1 MKNFIVSLLIL
12 LTIAFQNVSVPQGE
26 TAVPFLT
33 VPVSPLLNGIG
44 ATGTS
49 LPTDD
54 PFGFLFNPAQLGYI
68 SQENNFSFIIYPSSV
83 DISPYSFFQVNIS
96 GFALN
101 LGYNFKKLIDFP
113 LTVGF
118 GFARPEI
125 NFGEFVFTDEG
136 GPDAQGTFESKDYY
150 LAFSLGAGIDYG
162 VQFYG
167 GITYKNITS
176 ILGPSNIGVGTEQG
190 SAEANAGA
198 FDFGF
203 LLNVPVI
210 KLIDDEADLDL
221 FKNVPSIPF
230 FNFSIG
236 YSQLNIGDE
245 IYYIDPAQADP
256 LPRTARLGY
265 GLSTGIDLKVQEMTL
280 RAIELGFT
288 VDAEDLLISGR
299 YDDTTGA
306 SANGYQSFL
315 GDIDI
320 GRNIIQMKGD
330 ENVISR
336 SGFKFDL
343 VETLTITWGK
353 YSGRSYDNLKTNGI
367 AIRSKGLLKLLDK
380 FTNDPTMSYIAKHF
394 DIRYYNST
402 YNVDHWSE
410 RNFEGI
416 ALVINGYQFW

>member
-1 MKNFIVSLLIL
+1 MKNFVGSLIIILTFTIPNVSL
-12 LTIAFQNVSVPQGE
+12 PQGE
-26 TAVPFLT
+26 AAVPFLT
-33 VPVSPLLNGIG
+33 VPVSPLLNGMG

-49 LPTDD
+49 IPTDD
-54 PFGFLFNPAQLGYI
+54 PFDFLYNPAQLGYI
-68 SQENNFSFIIYPSSV
+68 SKDNNFSFIIYPASV
-83 DISPYSFFQVNIS
+83 DISPFSFYQVDVNAFAFNI
-96 GFALN
+96 
-101 LGYNFKKLIDFP
+101 GYNFKKLINFP
-113 LTVGF
+113 LTVGI
-118 GFARPEI
+118 GFSRPEI
-125 NFGEFVFTDEG
+125 NFGEFVITNEG
-136 GPDAQGTFESKDYY
+136 GPEPQGTVESKDYF
-150 LAFSLGAGIDYG
+150 LALSLGAGIDYG
-162 VQFYG
+162 VQFYS
-167 GITYKNITS
+167 GITYKSITS
-176 ILGPSNIGVGTEQG
+176 ILAPPDIGVGAEQTNYDG
-190 SAEANAGA
+190 NASAY
-198 FDFGF
+198 DFGL

-221 FKNVPSIPF
+221 FQTVPSIPF

-265 GLSTGIDLKVQEMTL
+265 GLSTGIDLKIDDMMLRTL
-280 RAIELGFT
+280 ELGFT

-299 YDDTTGA
+299 FDTTGA
-306 SANGYQSFL
+306 SSNGYQSFL

-336 SGFKFDL
+336 SGFKLDF

-353 YSGRSYDNLKTNGI
+353 YSGRSYDNLKTYGI

-410 RNFEGI
+410 RDFEGI
-416 ALVINGYQFW
+416 ALVINGYQLW

>member
-1 MKNFIVSLLIL
+1 MKKIIGFVSII
-12 LTIAFQNVSVPQGE
+12 LTIAIQNVSLPQGE
-26 TAVPFLT
+26 AAVPFLT
-33 VPVSPLLNGIG
+33 VPVSPLLNGMG

-49 LPTDD
+49 IPTDD
-54 PFGFLFNPAQLGYI
+54 PFGFLYNPAQLGYI
-68 SQENNFSFIIYPSSV
+68 SQDNNLSFIFYPSSV
-83 DISPYSFFQVNIS
+83 DISRYSFNQIDFNA
-96 GFALN
+96 FALN
-101 LGYNFKKLIDFP
+101 LGYDFKPLINFP
-113 LTVGF
+113 LSIGI

-125 NFGEFVFTDEG
+125 NFES
-136 GPDAQGTFESKDYY
+136 FESKDYY

-167 GITYKNITS
+167 GITYKS
-176 ILGPSNIGVGTEQG
+176 IISDLGR
-190 SAEANAGA
+190 AEASAGV

-203 LLNVPVI
+203 LVNIPVI
-210 KLIDDEADLDL
+210 KLIDDEANLDL
-221 FKNVPSIPF
+221 FENVPSIPF
-230 FNFSIG
+230 FNLSIG

-265 GLSTGIDLKVQEMTL
+265 GLSTGIDLKIEEMIL
-280 RAIELGFT
+280 RALELGFT
-288 VDAEDLLISGR
+288 VDAEDMLVNRSR
-299 YDDTTGA
+299 DTTGA
-306 SANGYQSFL
+306 RSIGYQSFL

-336 SGFKFDL
+336 SGFKLDL
-343 VETLTITWGK
+343 VETLTLTWGK
-353 YSGRSYDNLKTNGI
+353 YSGRSYDNLKTNGF
-367 AIRSKGLLKLLDK
+367 AIRSKGLLKILDK